1 MDMARGRPDLDW
13 AKMKKEYA
21 QTNMSIRDI
30 ANKYKVSRTSVERHY
45 KADGWCKTRKEVKTE
60 RVEVTKVIKAQADV
74 TNAELCKRISNL
86 MVTKTVQ
93 ALEEVDP
100 RNTQGLK
107 HLSGVIKD
115 LKEVRMWKDD
125 LDLDRKE
132 QEARIAKLLKE
143 AEGNDADNTVTINI
157 VGADDYAG

>member
-1 MDMARGRPDLDW
+1 MARGRPDIDW
-13 AKMKKEYA
+13 IKLRKEYSASDISLRELALKYNVSRSAVEKRMSKEKWTKTKKE
-21 QTNMSIRDI
+21 I
-30 ANKYKVSRTSVERHY
+30 KVER
-45 KADGWCKTRKEVKTE
+45 KET
-60 RVEVTKVIKAQADV
+60 TKIIKAYADA
-74 TNAELCKRISNL
+74 TNAELCARISSL

-93 ALEEVDP
+93 ALEEIDP
-100 RNTQGLK
+100 RNTQGMK

-143 AEGNDADNTVTINI
+143 AEGNEADNSLTINI